1 MSALSKTNDT
11 ALNCKAEITTV
22 TTNTVGY
29 DASFIPEQKKHG
41 IGHKMLFYIPN
52 RVLDLV
58 DIFRLRAKVGSG
70 ISGSLQLT
78 SVASFYAG
86 TQNTVYAGLPGP
98 RCAQQKTRPWGREKQ
113 KGIILFGVD
122 ATDDSLFA
130 PEHSPSEI
138 GLGLHIL
145 VVGIDAGIDPV
156 EIGDFLAGII
166 GRDPKGDDK

>member
-1 MSALSKTNDT
+1 MPALSETNDT
-11 ALNCKAEITTV
+11 ALSSNAEITTV
-22 TTNTVGY
+22 ATNTVGH
-29 DASFIPEQKKHG
+29 DASFTPEKKKHN

-58 DIFRLRAKVGSG
+58 DIFRLRAKVGPG
-70 ISGSLQLT
+70 ISGTLQLT

-86 TQNTVYAGLPGP
+86 THNTVYAGLPGP
-98 RCAQQKTRPWGREKQ
+98 RSAQKKPRPWGREKQ

-145 VVGIDAGIDPV
+145 IVGVDAGIDPV